1 MRGRPLRVRRVLHDR
16 EVDPVAYPE
25 ANIVVATAG
34 WTNLHHHDRVVSLGE
49 GDVAVLPARARV
61 GGRPLS
67 AVETV
72 TLYLDPEFLTQQLS
86 WASMSM
92 PIATTL
98 YAAAQGYGQIL
109 TLRPSAGERT
119 TFVQRAR
126 RLAECDVPTEPVS
139 FGLLGA
145 SLRFLATLD
154 QPVDPYPVTIPR
166 QEVRAIITAFR
177 RDLARRWTATD
188 LARQVNLSTSQLTR
202 LFNSAFAVS
211 PMRVLARLRA
221 ERFAELLQ
229 MTDWSVQRCAEAV
242 GWPDPSYAT
251 RMSITLDI
259 NFLPRDLSGWPYAAM
274 TSW

>member
-1 MRGRPLRVRRVLHDR
+1 MRGRPLRVRRTLHDR
-16 EVDPVAYPE
+16 GVAPVAYPE
-25 ANIVVATAG
+25 AKIVVVTAG
-34 WTNLHHHDRVVSLGE
+34 WTNLHHHDRVVSLAE
-49 GDVAVLPARARV
+49 GDVAILPARARV

-67 AVETV
+67 EVETV

-92 PIATTL
+92 PIATAL
-98 YAAAQGYGQIL
+98 RAAAQGNGQIL
-109 TLRPSAGERT
+109 TLRPSPGERPG
-119 TFVQRAR
+119 VIQRAR
-126 RLAECDVPTEPVS
+126 RLAACDASTEPVT

-145 SLRFLATLD
+145 SLNFLAALD
-154 QPVDPYPVTIPR
+154 QPVDPYPVAIPR
-166 QEVRAIITAFR
+166 QEVRAIINAFR
-177 RDLARRWTATD
+177 RDLARRWTVTD

-229 MTDWSVQRCAEAV
+229 MTDWSVQRCAGAV

-251 RMSITLDI
+251 RIMKRTYGITPTQYRNTERNLGI
-259 NFLPRDLSGWPYAAM
+259 L
-274 TSW
+274 